1 MFSVATCTLLNNSFW
16 RKQCFVLIIIC
27 ELLEYDWP
35 SSLMHNEDTLRE
47 EKNMT
52 PVNMQNIF
60 KK

>member
-16 RKQCFVLIIIC
+16 RKQCFILIIIC
-27 ELLEYDWP
+27 ELLEFLE
-35 SSLMHNEDTLRE
+35 SSLIHNEDTLRE